1 MDQSDLSAMDHA
13 AKDALIRFLLAENAE
28 LKSRTTALEVRLSK
42 DSHNSSKPP
51 SSDGLRKPAPKS
63 LRHMG
68 QRPKGGQKGHKGS
81 ALERVA
87 KPDQVIIH
95 PLPATC
101 DACGST
107 LDEAHVLEARQIFD
121 ITPQQVEVTE
131 HRVLE
136 ARCTCGKV
144 HRSDF
149 PKGFTATTQY
159 GPRVQATVVYLTQH
173 HMLPILRTARILR
186 DTCGVA
192 LSPGAVV
199 RMIHTAAGNLIPTV
213 ARIADAV
220 RDARVAHFDDT
231 GMRVASKLHWLHTAA
246 TQTLTWVGMHTR
258 RGQEA
263 FDAFGI
269 LPEFQGA
276 AIHDGW
282 ALYWKYD
289 CLYGL
294 CNAHHLRELTLV
306 HEQYD
311 QRWAKHMIDLL
322 VAANRDVAEGPF
334 SDDRMEQVNSD
345 YTAILAQGDKVHPI
359 KKHKD
364 GSAQRSQS
372 YPTNLLRRLREYRDD
387 VLRFLS
393 DPEVPF
399 TNNIAEQ
406 AVRMPTVKQ
415 NISGCFR
422 TANGAAAFCT
432 IQSYLET
439 LRKQGV
445 DLLHALVH
453 SFQGVSPQA
462 ATGKRP
468 LVNSYE

>member
-13 AKDALIRFLLAENAE
+13 AKDDLIRFLLVENAE
-28 LKSRTTALEVRLSK
+28 LKSRITALEVRLAK

-63 LRHMG
+63 LRQAG

-87 KPDQVIIH
+87 EPDHVVNH

-107 LDEAHVLEARQIFD
+107 LDEAHVSEARQVFD
-121 ITPQQVEVTE
+121 IPPQQVEVTE
-131 HRVLE
+131 HRVVE
-136 ARCTCGKV
+136 VRCTCGKV
-144 HRSDF
+144 HRSEF
-149 PKGFTATTQY
+149 PKTIAATTQY

-173 HMLPILRTARILR
+173 HMLPILRTARIMR

-199 RMIHTAAGNLIPTV
+199 RMIHTAAGNLAPTV
-213 ARIADAV
+213 AQIADAV
-220 RDARVAHFDDT
+220 LNARVAHFDET
-231 GMRVASKLHWLHTAA
+231 GMRVAGKLHWLHTAA
-246 TQTLTWVGMHTR
+246 TPNLTWVGIHTR
-258 RGQEA
+258 CGQEA

-269 LPEFQGA
+269 LSRFQGI

-282 ALYWKYD
+282 APYRKYD
-289 CLYGL
+289 CLHGL
-294 CNAHHLRELTLV
+294 CNAHHLRELTMV
-306 HEQYD
+306 HELYG
-311 QRWAKHMIDLL
+311 QRWAKRMIDLL
-322 VAANRDVAEGPF
+322 VTANREVADGPLT
-334 SDDRMEQVNSD
+334 DDRMVQINAD
-345 YTAILAQGDKVHPI
+345 YTALLAQGDKVHRI
-359 KKHKD
+359 KKRKD
-364 GSAQRSQS
+364 GSAQRGQS
-372 YPTNLLRRLREYRDD
+372 TPTNLLRRLREHRDD

-406 AVRMPTVKQ
+406 AVRMPKVKQ
-415 NISGCFR
+415 KISGCFR
-422 TANGAAAFCT
+422 TFDGAAAFCT
-432 IQSYLET
+432 IRSYLKT

-445 DLLHALVH
+445 DLLHALIQ
-453 SFQGVSPQA
+453 SFQGETPQP
-462 ATGKRP
+462 ATG
-468 LVNSYE
+468 